1 MGYTQKLGLLA
12 QSVFQDSSLNVGI
25 GAAPSGTYKFEVTGT
40 AKVSGILT
48 LGSTISNGTYTYTL
62 PSVTG
67 TLPVGTG
74 PSGYLTKFT
83 GTSAIGDSIINEN
96 SNEIIINSAF
106 ATLTLKGSRSYSIQ
120 SNDTSG
126 NFRLIDNTAGLE
138 RLTITS
144 VGNFGISTTSPVT
157 TNLVGSMTIVKS
169 YNSDTPTSTTAQT
182 YYTNQSNLYLFGR
195 NAGLSII
202 SNSTTEEGTIF
213 FGNASTVAYASIATG
228 SGTSSVGGD
237 MYFKVGS
244 NTERMRITS
253 AGNVGI
259 GTSSPLGSSTEKT
272 LHLSDGGAGYTTLY
286 VTNGANSLRGVFAVA
301 NSISSISIG
310 TQSNHNLNIITND
323 TVKAIV
329 TANGEFG
336 VGVTP
341 TSGNRFWVK
350 GNDSTSANSTC
361 LLQNSDGGIIMFARN
376 DGPVT
381 KPLQPSFR
389 AGRSSSYNP
398 GANTTIVFN
407 TTSSYGFNI
416 GGNYNTGN
424 GRFTAPIAGRY
435 IFSTCIIWQSVSSG
449 QSMDDA
455 FTINVN
461 GTTGSYSWRRASY
474 VVNYTGIGGYYTDFG
489 TFMFN
494 LSAGDYVEIVNRYD
508 LTVHGNLNYT
518 WFAGYLLG

>member
-1 MGYTQKLGLLA
+1 MGLTFNLGRL
-12 QSVFQDSSLNVGI
+12 SPSIFTDSSLNVGI

-74 PSGYLTKFT
+74 TSGYLTKFT
-83 GTSAIGDSIINEN
+83 GTSAIGNSIISEN

-144 VGNFGISTTSPVT
+144 VGNFGINTT
-157 TNLVGSMTIVKS
+157 
-169 YNSDTPTSTTAQT
+169 
-182 YYTNQSNLYLFGR
+182 
-195 NAGLSII
+195 
-202 SNSTTEEGTIF
+202 
-213 FGNASTVAYASIATG
+213 
-228 SGTSSVGGD
+228 
-237 MYFKVGS
+237 
-244 NTERMRITS
+244 
-253 AGNVGI
+253 
-259 GTSSPLGSSTEKT
+259 PLGSSTEKT

-350 GNDSTSANSTC
+350 GNDSTSSNSTC
-361 LLQNSDGGIIMFARN
+361 VLQNSDGGIIMFARN

-398 GANTTIVFN
+398 GANTPIVFN
-407 TTSSYGFNI
+407 SITGYGFNT

-424 GRFTAPIAGRY
+424 GRFTAPIAGKY
-435 IFSTCIIWQSVSSG
+435 IFSTCIIWETVSSG
-449 QSMDDA
+449 QNMDDA
-455 FTINVN
+455 FTIKVN
-461 GTTGSYSWRRASY
+461 GLAGSYSWRRAAY
-474 VVNYTGIGGYYTDFG
+474 VAGTTGIGGYYTDFG
-489 TFMFN
+489 TFVFS
-494 LSAGDYVEIVNRYD
+494 LSAGDYVEINNTYN
-508 LTVHGNLNYT
+508 LTVHGNQNYCT
-518 WFAGYLLG
+518 FAGYLLG

>member
-1 MGYTQKLGLLA
+1 MSLNTILATAPLTTTNYVIKATGTALGN
-12 QSVFQDSSLNVGI
+12 SLIWDNGTNVGI
-25 GAAPSGTYKFEVTGT
+25 GNTNTSYTLD
-40 AKVSGILT
+40 VSGSL
-48 LGSTISNGTYTYTL
+48 
-62 PSVTG
+62 
-67 TLPVGTG
+67 
-74 PSGYLTKFT
+74 
-83 GTSAIGDSIINEN
+83 
-96 SNEIIINSAF
+96 
-106 ATLTLKGSRSYSIQ
+106 R
-120 SNDTSG
+120 
-126 NFRLIDNTAGLE
+126 
-138 RLTITS
+138 
-144 VGNFGISTTSPVT
+144 STTSAYFATTSGSVGIGTTIPSAKLFLAGDFGIDATSGVT
-157 TNLVGSMTIVKS
+157 S
-169 YNSDTPTSTTAQT
+169 YKTSFIGGM
-182 YYTNQSNLYLFGR
+182 YK
-195 NAGLSII
+195 
-202 SNSTTEEGTIF
+202 SNSG
-213 FGNASTVAYASIATG
+213 G
-228 SGTSSVGGD
+228 SGVFSSTNNLIIQGYTDGTAARDIDFVTGVTPSSRLYINTS
-237 MYFKVGS
+237 
-244 NTERMRITS
+244 
-253 AGNVGI
+253 GNVGI

-350 GNDSTSANSTC
+350 GNDSTSSNSTC
-361 LLQNSDGGIIMFARN
+361 VLQNSDGGIIMFARN